1 MNILEVNRQTLANL
15 YEQFPESF
23 KGLRIEGNYLAFGRE
38 YCDISHFN
46 IYDLIEGNSN
56 FAANLENLTAED
68 IFRIIRLH
76 TLSLESKFTKD
87 DNQERLEA
95 IKQEDPLLKYVTI
108 VPKNERT
115 GKDEIINIVDSA
127 GRDNVFVNT
136 YNIDFFEL
144 YADVKAKVGGTV
156 TPEDL
161 IQEIDRR
168 IYGVDLQSAESIDRK
183 SDVSEDFSN
192 KMRNVND
199 PYDDNSHINVYGNE
213 QMDMAVVADAHNND
227 RHEIVTFD
235 RNEFGDTV
243 VEKHVQDIRGSETV
257 EDNSVTSFD
266 TEQDDKTEKDTME
279 PETVEEE
286 IIPLMSEE
294 EFYRLLGEARELSA
308 GERRDLD
315 TYYAFLGEL
324 MTYEDYLLPDLTRV
338 LANFRNY
345 IYEVR
350 EKMNEDDTLV
360 TNNQKEASEK
370 EAELTDKVQQVQQD
384 KVVNEEMDFNKS
396 EVGQRV
402 LKLENRYKNSSEGF
416 VSTFAIIGCIVF
428 VSIIMTIITLYLI
441 K

>member
-56 FAANLENLTAED
+56 FAANLETLTAED

-76 TLSLESKFTKD
+76 TLSLESQFTKD
-87 DNQERLEA
+87 ANQEKLEI

-115 GKDEIINIVDSA
+115 GKDEIINIVDSS

-136 YNIDFFEL
+136 YNIDFFEV

-161 IQEIDRR
+161 IEEIDRR
-168 IYGVDLQSAESIDRK
+168 IYEVDLQSAERIQDK
-183 SDVSEDFSN
+183 ADVSEDFSN

-199 PYDDNSHINVYGNE
+199 PYDDSSHINVYGSE
-213 QMDMAVVADAHNND
+213 KMDMAVVSDAHNKD

-235 RNEFGDTV
+235 HNEFGDTV
-243 VEKHVQDIRGSETV
+243 VEKHVQDIQGTETV
-257 EDNSVTSFD
+257 EDNEVTSFETEESEK
-266 TEQDDKTEKDTME
+266 TEQAEIQAGA
-279 PETVEEE
+279 PEEE
-286 IIPLMSEE
+286 ILPLITED
-294 EFYRLLGEARELSA
+294 EFYHLLGQTRELSS
-308 GERRDLD
+308 GERRDLE

-324 MTYEDYLLPDLTRV
+324 MTYEDYLLPDLAHV
-338 LANFRNY
+338 LANFRAY
-345 IYEVR
+345 IFEVR
-350 EKMNEDDTLV
+350 GKLNEDDTLV
-360 TNNQKEASEK
+360 TDNQKEASEK
-370 EAELTDKVQQVQQD
+370 EAELTEKAQQARD

-402 LKLENRYKNSSEGF
+402 LKLENRYQNSSEGF